1 MRSSQAGIPEAVAAL
16 IRQESRAGRLVAE
29 GQILRRLSEPGGAP
43 VQAEELESLLGHV
56 IAGSADI
63 KGLAAGDGSRLYYS
77 SQFMTEAYAGLLL
90 EKQGDP
96 LQLVAQTVRRHSA
109 DDPRPVPL
117 DLFTQLP
124 FGFTNEEIRGLLDR
138 MAAMEEYRDIER
150 TTTSASREFLYSMLH
165 LEPEH
170 ASALAEWLDVG
181 QSENP

>member
-1 MRSSQAGIPEAVAAL
+1 MRSSQAGTPEAVAAL

-29 GQILRRLSEPGGAP
+29 AEILHRMTEQSDRSLQP
-43 VQAEELESLLGHV
+43 EEMRIL
-56 IAGSADI
+56 IAKSITDNDDLA
-63 KGLAAGDGSRLYYS
+63 GLPAGDGSRLYYS

-109 DDPRPVPL
+109 DYPRPVPL
-117 DLFTQLP
+117 DLFTQPP
-124 FGFTNEEIRGLLDR
+124 FSFTNEDIRGLLER
-138 MAAMEEYRDIER
+138 MAALGEYRDIAR
-150 TTTSASREFLYSMLH
+150 TTTSSSREFLYSTLH